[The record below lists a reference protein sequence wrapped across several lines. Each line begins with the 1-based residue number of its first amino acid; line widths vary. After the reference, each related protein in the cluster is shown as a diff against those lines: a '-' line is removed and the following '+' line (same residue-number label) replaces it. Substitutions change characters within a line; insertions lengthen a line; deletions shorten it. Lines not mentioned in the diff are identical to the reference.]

1 MDADD
6 SVEPTWKRD
15 FPYEAASE
23 EEVTR
28 REFARYLVA
37 GAGVMAAGNV
47 GIAAWTKLRTI
58 NTGDERELIALD
70 EVEVGETYLFNYP
83 TERDPAILLRLADR
97 EVVAFSQKCTHL
109 GCVVFFEAEEDR
121 WHCPCHEGNFEP
133 RTGAVISGPPTR
145 PLGRI
150 DVELRGD
157 AIWALGYK
165 P

>member
-157 AIWALGYK
+157 TIWALGYK